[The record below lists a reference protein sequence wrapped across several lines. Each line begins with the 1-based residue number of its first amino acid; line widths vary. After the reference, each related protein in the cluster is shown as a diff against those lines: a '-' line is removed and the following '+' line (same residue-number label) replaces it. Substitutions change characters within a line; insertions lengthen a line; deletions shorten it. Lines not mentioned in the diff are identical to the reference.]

1 MKLNVKFMMIVAVTA
16 LGVGLLTVVSLSNI
30 KKISKYKDY
39 QSIQAEATAGV
50 SDVFTFLMKMD
61 YSDFRP
67 SVGYRE
73 FTQKI
78 ESLDTDFNYL
88 IHDDIT
94 KDFNDELRE
103 NLDSIES
110 IWSLLKGRLE
120 PIEDALLQMQDIKLS
135 NSMQTSVYASG
146 IRVAHNDFP
155 DDPDVARCYEL
166 LTSVHKDI
174 EGVYRNYN
182 TMTKLN
188 MQSAF
193 QFKEVLASIEKK
205 VVLVTIIIAVV
216 LCILLA
222 IVILVITGNV
232 THQIETIKDMTSIL
246 SKKDFSVELKAHGS
260 SEIYSLMENIN
271 NMVDQINDFFVVVK
285 TTASRAI
292 SSGYMINDSANST
305 AMATSEIDTSLE
317 TIRKE
322 FSDITDALRKS
333 VAVISEMN
341 KHIETL
347 VDNNEMQTTSIEE
360 SRIAVDKVAETLE
373 YMNNMAIQRTQSAQE
388 MSGLIADGDSK
399 IELTN
404 SLLTDINGKLD
415 EVKEVV
421 TIIDS
426 VASKTNLLSMN
437 AAIESAHAGNA
448 GRGFAVV
455 AGQIRSLA
463 ETTQKNAVRISNVVQ
478 NIVSS
483 LEQANLASNEAS
495 VAFKKI
501 SSQSNEI
508 VTSLQEITGGIG
520 EIDGQMQEIKSKS
533 QETSAAADLIDSYCG
548 ELKTKQQMVSEV
560 VDSMNDLFVQTMTS
574 ITKIKR
580 GTQDIVHRMHS
591 VSNSSKESYK
601 NMTDLENIL
610 EEFRTKQAVEDA
622 VKEVDSEVLIDNVN
636 TSELEENIVPNTTGF
651 EPVGGE
657 AVVDSQFSFNEPEHK
672 EEIEFDLDS
681 VTEYQA

>member
-1 MKLNVKFMMIVAVTA
+1 
-16 LGVGLLTVVSLSNI
+16 
-30 KKISKYKDY
+30 
-39 QSIQAEATAGV
+39 
-50 SDVFTFLMKMD
+50 
-61 YSDFRP
+61 
-67 SVGYRE
+67 
-73 FTQKI
+73 
-78 ESLDTDFNYL
+78 
-88 IHDDIT
+88 
-94 KDFNDELRE
+94 
-103 NLDSIES
+103 
-110 IWSLLKGRLE
+110 
-120 PIEDALLQMQDIKLS
+120 
-135 NSMQTSVYASG
+135 
-146 IRVAHNDFP
+146 
-155 DDPDVARCYEL
+155 
-166 LTSVHKDI
+166 
-174 EGVYRNYN
+174 
-182 TMTKLN
+182 
-188 MQSAF
+188 
-193 QFKEVLASIEKK
+193 
-205 VVLVTIIIAVV
+205 
-216 LCILLA
+216 
-222 IVILVITGNV
+222 
-232 THQIETIKDMTSIL
+232 
-246 SKKDFSVELKAHGS
+246 
-260 SEIYSLMENIN
+260 
-271 NMVDQINDFFVVVK
+271 
-285 TTASRAI
+285 
-292 SSGYMINDSANST
+292 
-305 AMATSEIDTSLE
+305 
-317 TIRKE
+317 
-322 FSDITDALRKS
+322 
-333 VAVISEMN
+333 
-341 KHIETL
+341 
-347 VDNNEMQTTSIEE
+347 
-360 SRIAVDKVAETLE
+360 
-373 YMNNMAIQRTQSAQE
+373 
-388 MSGLIADGDSK
+388 
-399 IELTN
+399 
-404 SLLTDINGKLD
+404 
-415 EVKEVV
+415 
-421 TIIDS
+421 
-426 VASKTNLLSMN
+426 MN
-437 AAIESAHAGNA
+437 AAIESAPAGNA

>member
-67 SVGYRE
+67 TVGYRE
-73 FTQKI
+73 FTDKI
-78 ESLDTDFNYL
+78 NTLDEDFNYL
-88 IHDDIT
+88 IHDSIT
-94 KDFNDELRE
+94 KDFNSELRE

-110 IWSLLKGRLE
+110 IWNLLKARFE
-120 PIEDALLQMQDIKLS
+120 PIEAALSKMQDVKLS
-135 NSMQTSVYASG
+135 NSMQTSMYASG
-146 IRVAHNDFP
+146 IRITHADFP
-155 DDPDVARCYEL
+155 DEEEITQLYDL
-166 LTSVHKDI
+166 LISVHKDI

-188 MQSAF
+188 MQSSF
-193 QFKEVLASIEKK
+193 QFKAVLQEIERK
-205 VVLVTIIIAVV
+205 VVLITIIIAVI
-216 LCILLA
+216 LCIFLA
-222 IVILVITGNV
+222 TVILVITGNV
-232 THQIETIKDMTSIL
+232 SHQIGTIKDMTSTL

-271 NMVDQINDFFVVVK
+271 NMVDQINDFFTIVK

-305 AMATSEIDTSLE
+305 ALATSEIDSNLE

-322 FSDITDALRKS
+322 FSDITEAIRKS
-333 VAVISEMN
+333 VTVISEMN
-341 KHIETL
+341 THIETL
-347 VDNNEMQTTSIEE
+347 VDNNQLQTNSIEE
-360 SRIAVDKVAETLE
+360 SKVAVDKVAETLE
-373 YMNNMAIQRTQSAQE
+373 YMNGMAMQRTHSAQE

-404 SLLTDINGKLD
+404 RLLTDINGKLD

-463 ETTQKNAVRISNVVQ
+463 EATQKNAVRISNVVQ
-478 NIVSS
+478 NIVNS

-501 SSQSNEI
+501 STQSGEI
-508 VTSLQEITGGIG
+508 VSSLQEITGGIG
-520 EIDGQMQEIKSKS
+520 EIDNQMHEIKSKS
-533 QETSAAADLIDSYCG
+533 QETSTAADKIDSYCG
-548 ELKTKQQMVSEV
+548 ELKAKQQMVSEV
-560 VDSMNDLFVQTMTS
+560 VDSMNDLFVQTMNS
-574 ITKIKR
+574 ITKIKQ
-580 GTQDIVHRMHS
+580 GTQDIVKRMHS
-591 VSNSSKESYK
+591 VGDSSKESYK

-610 EEFRTKQAVEDA
+610 EEFKTKQSVEEA
-622 VKEVDSEVLIDNVN
+622 VKKVDSEVLIDPLE
-636 TSELEENIVPNTTGF
+636 TSIKVDPDADDNQAGLEPIDDENFT
-651 EPVGGE
+651 
-657 AVVDSQFSFNEPEHK
+657 VVEPEVK
-672 EEIEFDLDS
+672 EEVEFDLDS

>member
-560 VDSMNDLFVQTMTS
+560 VDSMNALFVQTMTS

-636 TSELEENIVPNTTGF
+636 TSELEENIVPNTTEF

>member
-1 MKLNVKFMMIVAVTA
+1 MKLNIKFMMIVAVTA

-155 DDPDVARCYEL
+155 EDPDVARCYEL

-651 EPVGGE
+651 EPVDGE